1 MDESVQKYYDQLFE
15 RVQAMLLNPSYPN
28 GAQLRLH
35 IYQSGSWGKPTA
47 WTVYT
52 PADEQSLKV
61 GRVQWRS
68 KHDLKRMMQV
78 TQPAQP
84 TLVHTD
90 APLDGVAFDKLM
102 KIGRK
107 IRVPLFDVEMSMGF
121 DGSHY
126 AMVLPRPQASPI
138 QSEIRLQWWG
148 NGASEWEPFTGWA
161 LKLIDLCE
169 GAF

>member
-1 MDESVQKYYDQLFE
+1 MSDLVQKYYDQLFD
-15 RVQAMLLNPSYPN
+15 RVQAMLLNPSYPD
-28 GAQLRLH
+28 GAQYLLH
-35 IYQSGSWGKPTA
+35 IYQSGSWGTPTA
-47 WTVYT
+47 WTVYIT
-52 PADEQSLKV
+52 DEAPSPQVS
-61 GRVQWRS
+61 RVQWKS
-68 KHDLKRMMQV
+68 KVDMQRMMKV

-90 APLDGVAFDKLM
+90 APLDVVAFDKLM

-107 IRVPLFDVEMSMGF
+107 IRVPLFNVEMAVGF

-126 AMVLPRPQASPI
+126 AMVLPRPEHSLI

-148 NGASEWEPFTGWA
+148 NGASEWQPFTGWA